1 MTRAAAG
8 DPDITGLLLAWNG
21 GDPEALNRLLPAV
34 YAELRRLARRE
45 LLRERANHSLEPTA
59 LIHELYLGLID
70 QRRTKWEN
78 RAHFFAIAA
87 QLMRRILV
95 DHARARHAL
104 KRGGGAGVVQ
114 IDAADDAADDAPGP
128 SHVDLLDLDQALE
141 RLSARSPEQGRIVE
155 MRFFAGLT
163 VEETAH
169 VLGRS
174 PRTVKREWRLAR
186 AFLFREIRA

>member
-1 MTRAAAG
+1 VTRVAAG
-8 DPDITGLLLAWNG
+8 DPDVTGLLLAWNG

-34 YAELRRLARRE
+34 YAELRRLAQRE
-45 LLRERANHSLEPTA
+45 LRRERANHSLEPTA

-78 RAHFFAIAA
+78 RAHFFGVAA
-87 QLMRRILV
+87 RLMRRILV

-104 KRGGGAGVVQ
+104 KRGGGAPTVQ
-114 IDAADDAADDAPGP
+114 IDAADDVPG
-128 SHVDLLDLDQALE
+128 STHVDLLELDQALE
-141 RLSARSPEQGRIVE
+141 RLAARSPEQGRIVE

-174 PRTVKREWRLAR
+174 PRTVKREWRLAK
-186 AFLFREIRA
+186 AWLFRELRS